1 MTKDK
6 LKGLVALGFLLTVI
20 GFALLFYSVNL
31 GISSAGN
38 WLAKEG
44 GADTSIY
51 QIILEGYIYNF
62 LAAGSILFGIG
73 LWTIIFTFYKIL
85 SINE

>member
-20 GFALLFYSVNL
+20 GFALLFFSVNL
-31 GISSAGN
+31 GMSRASN
-38 WLAKEG
+38 WLIEQEV
-44 GADTSIY
+44 ADTSTY
-51 QIILEGYIYNF
+51 LIILEGYTNNF

-73 LWTIIFTFYKIL
+73 LGTIIFTFYKIL